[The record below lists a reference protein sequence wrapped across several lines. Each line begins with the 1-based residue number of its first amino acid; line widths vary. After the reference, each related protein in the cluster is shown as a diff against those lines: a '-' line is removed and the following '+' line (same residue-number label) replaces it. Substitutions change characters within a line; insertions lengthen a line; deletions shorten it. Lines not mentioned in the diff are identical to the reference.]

1 MLAARRLAEPQP
13 HHHLEEEHDA
23 MARVDCLRLSAGAA
37 RLERLVENE
46 SSELAR
52 GVRARLV
59 RELANQVGH
68 PRADRLHPGVGH

>member
-52 GVRARLV
+52 GVRARL
-59 RELANQVGH
+59 RELADQVGH
-68 PRADRLHPGVGH
+68 PRAERLHPGIGH